1 MVIKVLGTGCKNC
14 AAFYE
19 NVKKAIE
26 GTGKDIQLEKV
37 YDMEK
42 IVGYGVMSI
51 PALVIDEK
59 VVSYGKVLSP
69 AEVSKII
76 EKVS

>member
-1 MVIKVLGTGCKNC
+1 M
-14 AAFYE
+14 AFYD

-26 GTGKDIQLEKV
+26 TTGKDIQLEKV
-37 YDMEK
+37 YDLEK
-42 IVGYGVMSI
+42 IVGYGVLSV

-69 AEVSKII
+69 AEVTKII

>member
-1 MVIKVLGTGCKNC
+1 MVIMVLGTGCRNC

-26 GTGKDIQLEKV
+26 GKDIQLEKV
-37 YDMEK
+37 YDVEK
-42 IVGYGVMSI
+42 IVAYGVLSL

-59 VVSYGKVLSP
+59 VVSYGKVLSA
-69 AEVSKII
+69 AEVSRIMEKI
-76 EKVS
+76 S

>member
-1 MVIKVLGTGCKNC
+1 MVIKVLGTGCRNC
-14 AAFYE
+14 ATFYE

-26 GTGKDIQLEKV
+26 GKDIQLEKV
-37 YDMEK
+37 YDIEK
-42 IVGYGVMSI
+42 IVEYGVLSV

-69 AEVSKII
+69 SEVAKII